1 MKYPEFFTPF
11 VFPENIPL
19 LGAIRWYGLM
29 YIVGIAVSCLI
40 LNHLEKKGWIKFKK
54 KAGLN
59 LTTQK
64 KAVLMIWF
72 FMPLLVL

>member
-40 LNHLEKKGWIKFKK
+40 LNHLEKK
-54 KAGLN
+54 AGLN